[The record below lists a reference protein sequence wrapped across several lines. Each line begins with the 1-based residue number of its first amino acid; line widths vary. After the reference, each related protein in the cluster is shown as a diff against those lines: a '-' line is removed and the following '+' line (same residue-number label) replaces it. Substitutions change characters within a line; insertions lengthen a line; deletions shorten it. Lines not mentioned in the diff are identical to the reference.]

1 MKNIKQKSGSL
12 FLSILLGSSIAFSQV
27 GRDGKE
33 ENANKL
39 KKESG
44 AFDRAA
50 NISNASNI
58 GMFWEN
64 RGKMYPR
71 SNSQGPSGEFP
82 INSQKN
88 YIYKMNPIVAFPTNV
103 ISGQSSSIEEWE
115 AAAGYHSSSSA
126 LIASSADPSTWPS
139 MGWPTSFRT
148 EGDGTID
155 YLSEQT
161 LFAVY
166 NDSTNQLQ
174 RLGIEIA
181 QTSYAFGSKPFDNFI
196 IFRFDVKNN
205 SANTYDNM
213 YFGFHHDIDV
223 GNYSGGDPEY
233 GDDYVGYDPPLQ
245 LVYFYD
251 DGYSSEWAGGATGYF
266 GLSFIKTPKV
276 GGVELG
282 LTDWHYSFY
291 EDDNAIQTN
300 DTALYQLLSSSP
312 KLYNSTL
319 GPLYFH
325 PGSNLP
331 NIKMDDVVQIPV
343 SGGDYATKLGS
354 GPYSIAPNQTLSFIV
369 AVVAG
374 ETKPALLDAAT
385 QAKLVVANNFTIP
398 KPPKTPKLNV
408 VSGDGYVK
416 LYWNSESEQS
426 IDPFT
431 HKKDFQGFRLY
442 KSIDNGIT
450 WDQIDRNALKNNPPP
465 YPQPLHEWDVKDG
478 IQKDKGIDYF
488 YIDSSV
494 VNGIEYWYTLT
505 AFDYD
510 ASLGISSL
518 ESSLGR
524 TTSQVQLAIAKPKK
538 SYSGYSGIEVNSVK
552 HKSGNSNDSLI
563 LNFENLTSLE
573 GLSDTVQFELLYKK
587 KAQYNGKEK
596 LVINDAALFPDDR
609 IAIVFSTTVAN
620 PVANRYKIYNVD
632 KKTSSIRY
640 TYSADTSKH
649 INEIKFYGLSFTVS
663 DSTIRPQAGDTVFFY
678 PGIKVN
684 GDGKTK
690 LPLIELENKKSY
702 FTTDGMEIK
711 IQKADFVSDYLQISG
726 SVPLKLTFTYTDT
739 SKLKYQVFSAKV
751 VSSFL
756 DAESNAKIIL
766 EVKSED
772 GTVSVTDTVSKD
784 DFLVFPGAK
793 ISSIYDNKT
802 LETAPQSNSLV
813 TFRLRKPYHITLKDQ
828 WVIGTG
834 NRGYSNS
841 LARAQQNNIRVVPN
855 PYISSSSYEKAISK
869 EVTKDVERQIRFI
882 NLPKNS
888 EIHIFTLDGSKVKTL
903 HNGLE
908 GEIFWN
914 MLNDF
919 DREVASGMYI
929 YQVKSEAGSFVGKF
943 GVIK

>member
-1 MKNIKQKSGSL
+1 MKNIKQKSGL
-12 FLSILLGSSIAFSQV
+12 LVLTLVLGSSVSFSQV

-88 YIYKMNPIVAFPTNV
+88 YIYKMNPIVAFPNNV

-115 AAAGYHSSSSA
+115 AAAGYHSSSGA
-126 LIASSADPSTWPS
+126 LIASSTDPSTWPS
-139 MGWPTSFRT
+139 TGWPTAFRT

-161 LFAVY
+161 LYAVY
-166 NDSTNQLQ
+166 NDSSNQLQ
-174 RLGIEIA
+174 RLGIEIG

-196 IFRFDVKNN
+196 IFKFDVKNN
-205 SANTYDNM
+205 SANTYDKM
-213 YFGFHHDIDV
+213 YFGLHHDIDV

-233 GDDYVGYDPPLQ
+233 GDDYVGYDPALQ

-251 DGYSSEWAGGATGYF
+251 DGYSSEWAGGTTGFF
-266 GLSFIKTPKV
+266 GVSFIKTPKV
-276 GGVELG
+276 NGNELG
-282 LTDWHYSFY
+282 LTDWHYSVY
-291 EDDNAIQTN
+291 EDDNVIQAN

-312 KLYNSTL
+312 TLYNSPL

-325 PGSNLP
+325 PGANLP
-331 NIKMDDVVQIPV
+331 SIKKDDVSLIPI
-343 SGGDYATKLGS
+343 SGGDYSTKLGS
-354 GPYSIAPNQTLSFIV
+354 GPYSIGPNQTLTFVI

-374 ETKPALLDAAT
+374 ETKDALFDAAT
-385 QAKLVVANNFTIP
+385 QAKLVDANDFTIP
-398 KPPKTPKLNV
+398 KPPKSPKLNAI
-408 VSGDGYVK
+408 SGDGYIK
-416 LYWNSESEQS
+416 LFWNSESEQS

-450 WDQIDRNALKNNPPP
+450 WDQVDRNAQRSNPPP
-465 YPQPLHEWDVKDG
+465 YPQALKEWDIKDG
-478 IQKDKGIDYF
+478 ILKDNGIEY
-488 YIDSSV
+488 YYVDSSV

-524 TTSQVQLAIAKPKK
+524 TSSQSQLAIAKPKK
-538 SYSGYSGIEVNSVK
+538 SFAGYSGIDINAVN
-552 HKSGNSNDSLI
+552 HKSGISNDSLV
-563 LNFENLTSLE
+563 LNFENLASLE
-573 GLSDTVQFELLYKK
+573 GLSDTVNVELLYKK
-587 KAQYNGKEK
+587 KAQYNGKETL
-596 LVINDAALFPDDR
+596 LVINHALFPDDE
-609 IAIVFSTTVAN
+609 IAIVFSTTTAN
-620 PVANRYKIYNVD
+620 LNANRYKIFNVSKNINLSNRIAYNIATTINFLGV
-632 KKTSSIRY
+632 SFSI
-640 TYSADTSKH
+640 
-649 INEIKFYGLSFTVS
+649 S
-663 DSTIRPQAGDTVFFY
+663 DSTIRPQTGDTVFFF
-678 PGIKVN
+678 PGIKISGN
-684 GDGKTK
+684 NTTK
-690 LPLIELENKKSY
+690 LPLVELENNKSY

-711 IQKADFVSDYLQISG
+711 IQKADFVTDYLQISG
-726 SVPLKLTFTYTDT
+726 SVPLKLSFTYTDT
-739 SKLKYQVFSAKV
+739 SKLKYQVYTAKV

-756 DAESNAKIIL
+756 DAESKARIIL
-766 EVKSED
+766 EVKSDD
-772 GTVSVTDTVSKD
+772 GLIAVTDTVSSSD
-784 DFLVFPGAK
+784 YLLIPGVK
-793 ISSIYDNKT
+793 INSVYDNT
-802 LETAPQSNSLV
+802 SIETAPQPNSMV
-813 TFRLRKPYHITLKDQ
+813 TFRMRKPYHITLTDQ

-841 LARAQQNNIRVVPN
+841 LAKTQQNNIRVVPN
-855 PYISSSSYEKAISK
+855 PYISSSYYEKAISK

-888 EIHIFTLDGSKVKTL
+888 EIHIFTLNGNKIKTL

-914 MLNDF
+914 LLNDF
-919 DREVASGMYI
+919 DREIASGMYI
-929 YQVKSEAGSFVGKF
+929 YQVKSDAGSFVGKF

>member
-1 MKNIKQKSGSL
+1 MKNIKLNSGVL
-12 FLSILLGSSIAFSQV
+12 FLSILLGYSLSFSQV

-33 ENANKL
+33 ENTNKL

-64 RGKMYPR
+64 RGKLYPR

-88 YIYKMNPIVAFPTNV
+88 YIYKMNPIVAFPNNV
-103 ISGQSSSIEEWE
+103 ISGQSSSVEEWE
-115 AAAGYHSSSSA
+115 AAAGYHNTSSA

-139 MGWPTSFRT
+139 TGWPTTSRV

-196 IFRFDVKNN
+196 IFRFDVKNK

-233 GDDYVGYDPPLQ
+233 GDDYVGYDPALQ

-276 GGVELG
+276 GGSELG

-325 PGSNLP
+325 PGANLP
-331 NIKMDDVVQIPV
+331 NIRKDDVSLIPV
-343 SGGDYATKLGS
+343 SGGDYSTKMGS

-385 QAKLVVANNFTIP
+385 QAKLVVANDFTIP
-398 KPPKTPKLNV
+398 KPPKTPKLNA

-416 LYWNSESEQS
+416 LYWNSESQQS
-426 IDPFT
+426 VDPFT

-450 WDQIDRNALKNNPPP
+450 WDQIDRNAQKNNPPL
-465 YPQPLHEWDVKDG
+465 YPQPLHEWDIKDG
-478 IQKDKGIDYF
+478 IQKDKGVEYF

-510 ASLGISSL
+510 ASLGIPSL

-538 SYSGYSGIEVNSVK
+538 SFAGYSGIEINSVS
-552 HKSGNSNDSLI
+552 HKSGNSNDLLI
-563 LNFENLTSLE
+563 LNLENLTTLE
-573 GLSDTVQFELLYKK
+573 GLSDTVQFELMYKK

-596 LVINDAALFPDDR
+596 LVINDGSLFPDDR
-609 IAIVFSTTVAN
+609 IAIVFSSTTAN
-620 PVANRYKIYNVD
+620 PVANRFKIFNVS
-632 KKTSSIRY
+632 KNINLSNRTAY
-640 TYSADTSKH
+640 TIATV
-649 INEIKFYGLSFTVS
+649 INFYGLSFSVS
-663 DSTIRPQAGDTVFFY
+663 DSTIRPQTGDTVFFY
-678 PGIKVN
+678 PGIKVS

-711 IQKADFVSDYLQISG
+711 IQKSDFVTDFLQISG
-726 SVPLKLTFTYTDT
+726 TVPLSLTFAYSDT
-739 SKLKYQVFSAKV
+739 SKLKYKLYSAKV
-751 VSSFL
+751 LSSL
-756 DAESNAKIIL
+756 INSEAKAEIVLQI
-766 EVKSED
+766 KSED
-772 GTVSVTDTVSKD
+772 DSISVSDTLKAGESLTIPGVKITC
-784 DFLVFPGAK
+784 DF
-793 ISSIYDNKT
+793 DNT
-802 LETAPQSNSLV
+802 SLESAPQPNSLV
-813 TFRLRKPYHITLKDQ
+813 TFRLRKPFHITLKDQ

-841 LARAQQNNIRVVPN
+841 LAKAQQNNIRVVPN

-888 EIHIFTLDGSKVKTL
+888 EIHIFTLDGSKIKTL

-914 MLNDF
+914 MLNDY
-919 DREVASGMYI
+919 DREIASGMYI